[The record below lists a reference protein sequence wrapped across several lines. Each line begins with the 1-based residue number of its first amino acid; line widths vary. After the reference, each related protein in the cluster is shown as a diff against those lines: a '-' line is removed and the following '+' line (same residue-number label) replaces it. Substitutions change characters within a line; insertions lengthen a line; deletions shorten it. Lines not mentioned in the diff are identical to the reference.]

1 MGSGLSSA
9 ASRAPPS
16 PTGPAAPSSEEV
28 AALQSQ
34 LAATKAE
41 SSKLA
46 QQVARLEQ
54 EFAASSASTPH
65 RTDSEAKL
73 VQMENDVFSKT
84 LDTLSAEV
92 ARLKADNDKLRDSV
106 KEKQTDLSRS
116 LAEANSLAAQL
127 RLVQQQRG
135 GAADVGVE
143 NRRASAALL
152 DGQLFSF
159 KLGERDVAKLRQI
172 QRRTNFH
179 EVSID
184 RIFDVFRQHAEGGCL
199 DRKRF
204 HAAVAE
210 IAAVP
215 PSHRFVFDRLYTL
228 FDRDGDEKVDFGEF
242 AGGLSV
248 LCAGS
253 REEKLKLVFAFVDA
267 DGNGSLSKA
276 ELMGFFTTLLVVTQ
290 GLRDGTTLTA
300 EQISLLEAQTSS
312 EIESCFAQ
320 IDKDH
325 DGKLDFDEFR
335 SGVEGS
341 QSQLQSLLEIFTFTA
356 TSGSADAPDHS
367 CCTACTTSTPVSL
380 LTTPMMVIDMDSEMN

>member
-1 MGSGLSSA
+1 M
-9 ASRAPPS
+9 
-16 PTGPAAPSSEEV
+16 
-28 AALQSQ
+28 
-34 LAATKAE
+34 
-41 SSKLA
+41 KLA

-54 EFAASSASTPH
+54 EFASSSASTPH

-116 LAEANSLAAQL
+116 LAEANSFWRRSSGWCSSSAAA
-127 RLVQQQRG
+127 RPTSASRT
-135 GAADVGVE
+135 GA
-143 NRRASAALL
+143 RRRRSSTASSFRSSSASATSPSC
-152 DGQLFSF
+152 GRS
-159 KLGERDVAKLRQI
+159 
-172 QRRTNFH
+172 
-179 EVSID
+179 S
-184 RIFDVFRQHAEGGCL
+184 GGPTSTRC
-199 DRKRF
+199 RSTASSTSSASTPR
-204 HAAVAE
+204 AAAST
-210 IAAVP
+210 ASASTSPSPRSPRP

-276 ELMGFFTTLLVVTQ
+276 ELMGFFTTTLLVVTQ

-356 TSGSADAPDHS
+356 TSGSADAPQPSRRLKGDGGKDDADDEEDLVTEGD
-367 CCTACTTSTPVSL
+367 CAVQ
-380 LTTPMMVIDMDSEMN
+380 